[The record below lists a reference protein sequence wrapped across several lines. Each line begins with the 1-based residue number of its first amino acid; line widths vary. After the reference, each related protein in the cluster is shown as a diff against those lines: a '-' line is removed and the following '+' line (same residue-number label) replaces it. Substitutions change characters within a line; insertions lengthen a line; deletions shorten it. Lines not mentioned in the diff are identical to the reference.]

1 MKRLLIILSLPFMVN
16 TSLAQDSKV
25 ETITIKT
32 SIACSHCMACGSC
45 GARIDSHIQ
54 EGKGIRKVKI
64 NPELNT
70 IEVTYNEQKRHRP
83 KSEIRLQRQGM
94 MPMMLKQ
101 QKVGSLN
108 WTGAVSR
115 IRSH

>member
-16 TSLAQDSKV
+16 TSLAQDSRV

-70 IEVTYNEQKRHRP
+70 IEVTYNEQKTTP
-83 KSEIRLQRQGM
+83 SEIRNTIAAAGYDADDVKATKSGFSELDGCC
-94 MPMMLKQ
+94 K
-101 QKVGSLN
+101 
-108 WTGAVSR
+108 
-115 IRSH
+115 SH